1 MILKGNEA
9 KNKILKGINDTAD
22 IVKLTLGSKGKTVL
36 INDNLRMGFH
46 VTKDG
51 VTVAKSIKLDDD
63 IENCGSEFIKNAAIN
78 TVNIVGDNTTTTTIL
93 TQKMCNM
100 MNSEIEL
107 GRNPN
112 ELIKDLK
119 DDLKVISEYIKD
131 NSKDIKNTEDIYNIA
146 KVSSNHDE
154 EIAGIIKQV
163 YDAAGNNVTIDVVES
178 DNPDTIF
185 EIVNGYTMNETG
197 YVAPIFINNYE
208 KQRVEY
214 ANPKVYVFNGKI
226 KHMNQPLMDILMENS
241 NRNSE
246 LFRPLII
253 ICEDIDEVPLR
264 EIHTAY
270 RDGMIFDVC
279 IVKSNLIFD
288 DRRSI
293 FTDAS
298 FVLGAKY
305 SEDMFEA
312 YGTCEKIIIDKNST
326 TIINGGGNVENHLKS
341 LKKQVD
347 KKKPNVFLDRRIFS
361 LETTAAII
369 KVGGKLSTEVSEK
382 KDRYDDAVFAVK
394 SAIEEG
400 YSSGAS
406 SVYLSANKNL
416 EFKTEIMKEALL
428 ECYKQLMINAEIE
441 PMYYL
446 KEIHDKGNSYGYNLL
461 TDKVSDM
468 FEDGIYDSTK
478 GLRVS
483 MENAVHTACNFALI
497 NATIS

>member
-1 MILKGNEA
+1 MILKGKEA
-9 KNKILKGINDTAD
+9 RNKILKGINDTAD
-22 IVKLTLGSKGKTVL
+22 VVKLTLGSKGKTVL
-36 INDNLRMGFH
+36 IHDRLRMGFH

-51 VTVAKSIKLDDD
+51 VTVAKSIMLEDD
-63 IENCGSEFIKNAAIN
+63 IENSGSEFIKNAAIS
-78 TVNIVGDNTTTTTIL
+78 TVNSVGDNTTTTTIL

-100 MNSEIEL
+100 ISSEIEL
-107 GRNPN
+107 GSNPN
-112 ELIKDLK
+112 ELIRDLK
-119 DDLKVISEYIKD
+119 DDLNKVSEYIKE
-131 NSKDIKNTEDIYNIA
+131 NSKSVKNTEDIYNIA

-154 EIAGIIKQV
+154 EIADIIKRV
-163 YDAAGNNVTIDVVES
+163 YDETGNDVTIDVSES
-178 DNPDTIF
+178 DNAETTF
-185 EIVNGYTMNETG
+185 EVVNGYTMNETG
-197 YVAPIFINNYE
+197 YVAPIFINNFE

-214 ANPKVYVFNGKI
+214 SNPKVYIFNGKI
-226 KHMNQPLMDILMENS
+226 RHMNQPLMDILMENA

-246 LFRPLII
+246 SFRPLVI
-253 ICEDIDEVPLR
+253 ICEDIDEIPLR
-264 EIHTAY
+264 EIHTACG
-270 RDGMIFDVC
+270 DGMIFNVC

-298 FVLGAKY
+298 FVLGARY
-305 SEDMFEA
+305 SEDRFEEF
-312 YGTCEKIIIDKNST
+312 GSCEKIIIEKNST
-326 TIINGGGNVENHLKS
+326 TIINGAGDVKAHLKN
-341 LKKQVD
+341 LKKQID
-347 KKKPNVFLDRRIFS
+347 KKSPNVFLERRIFS
-361 LETTAAII
+361 LETIAAII

-416 EFKTEIMKEALL
+416 EFKTNIMREALL

-446 KEIHDKGNSYGYNLL
+446 KEIHDKGDSYGYNLL

-468 FEDGIYDSTK
+468 FADGIYDSTK

-483 MENAVHTACNFALI
+483 VENAVHTACNFALI